1 MKQATTE
8 FKELINNGFPY
19 HYINMYLE
27 NELLDVS
34 FKSFNYYGLINSGES
49 INIGNSCASHIEFEL
64 YNQNRSLE
72 GKEVQVKVGI
82 DVNGAIEE
90 ISLGYFTITK
100 PTNTYEVSKYTAYD
114 RMIKLEMPYATS
126 LTNTTT
132 IDVMNEI
139 KNQTTYEC
147 VNNIESLGI
156 DASKLVGYTIREVV
170 GFISALYGANVIINS
185 DGKIEFKKYTN
196 TDIVIDNSKI
206 YENGLEVKSDK
217 EIGIGYLKC
226 ATGETI
232 EHTST
237 DEEGNETTETEN
249 VILSVGTGSVGLTIT
264 NPIMTQDILNNVY
277 YDVLS
282 KIAYYPC
289 KVQIVGNILLD
300 CGDIVTI
307 NNGVTTYSV
316 PIMNIQHTIDGG
328 IVTNIEAIAQTETE
342 QSINYD
348 SPINKQIERVYQ
360 ELITANKILA
370 NSIQAGNITT
380 DYLKAN
386 YVDINKANID
396 TAWIQDLFVKGK
408 LVTEKI
414 SADEGTFY
422 ELIGVKIN
430 GDIIQGNTIK
440 ADCLLLAGEDGLY
453 YKLNVNSLGETIAS
467 ADEKYQNGLDGSVII
482 AESITADKIN
492 VNELLANKIF
502 AQDIVASGSISGLL
516 INGIN
521 MNLKKEIA
529 FSYDD
534 ENVAWIEPDVD
545 KYDKP
550 SLFITSA
557 YGLRLNASE
566 LMILRGYN
574 GIELYSEKGY
584 TDVKSK
590 TITLNASTADIVI
603 DEATSSVKIKGTLTN
618 NGNAVLTAG
627 NYTTYCAK
635 ASHTHTIAN
644 ITNLQST
651 LDGKANAHSHPYL
664 STTGGTINGALTV
677 SGNINSNGILTVGAG
692 SGTGGLINSQVNLGT
707 TNASDGSRYYI
718 NNKGTGRFNSLKYAS
733 SGGYS
738 SIRYKNTI
746 EYKENDFWHNEL
758 MQMKICTY
766 YYNND
771 EKTKH
776 LGLIAEDL
784 VELIPEL
791 VGIDEE
797 GLPSSVEYAS
807 LTIPLIGEVQKLNNV
822 IDNQQQ
828 EIDNLKEQM
837 QQIMKLLER

>member
-72 GKEVQVKVGI
+72 GKEVQVKVRI
-82 DVNGAIEE
+82 DVNSAIEE

-114 RMIKLEMPYATS
+114 RMIKLEMPYSTS

-139 KNQTTYEC
+139 KNQTTYEY
-147 VNNIESLGI
+147 VNNIESIVI

-249 VILSVGTGSVGLTIT
+249 VILSVGNGNTGIT
-264 NPIMTQDILNNVY
+264 LSNPIMTQDTLNNVY

-289 KVQIVGNILLD
+289 KAQIVGNVLLE

-307 NNGVTTYSV
+307 NNGVTTYNV

-342 QSINYD
+342 QSISYD

-422 ELIGVKIN
+422 ELTGVKIN

-440 ADCLLLAGEDGLY
+440 ADSLLLAGEDGLY
-453 YKLNVNSLGETIAS
+453 YKLNVNSLGETTAS

-482 AESITADKIN
+482 AESITADKIK
-492 VNELLANKIF
+492 VDEVFANKIF
-502 AQDIVASGSISGLL
+502 TNDITATGSITGLTFKGCKINLDEALYFNLTGDSIDSADGYLSCYAESASQESWDNPIILVEMFSLNRMKLTAGERMIISG
-516 INGIN
+516 
-521 MNLKKEIA
+521 
-529 FSYDD
+529 D
-534 ENVAWIEPDVD
+534 
-545 KYDKP
+545 
-550 SLFITSA
+550 T
-557 YGLRLNASE
+557 
-566 LMILRGYN
+566 
-574 GIELYSEKGY
+574 IEL
-584 TDVKSK
+584 
-590 TITLNASTADIVI
+590 
-603 DEATSSVKIKGTLTN
+603 KGTTTVD
-618 NGNAVLTAG
+618 GNAVLTAG
-627 NYTTYCAK
+627 NYTSYCATHNHTHSGY
-635 ASHTHTIAN
+635 ALSSHTH
-644 ITNLQST
+644 S
-651 LDGKANAHSHPYL
+651 YL
-664 STTGGTINGALTV
+664 PLSGGTISGALTV
-677 SGNINSNGILTVGAG
+677 SGNINSNGLLTIGDG

-707 TNASDGSRYYI
+707 NTASDGSRYYF
-718 NNKGTGRFNSLKYAS
+718 NNKGTGRFNTLKYTS
-733 SGGYS
+733 SSAYS
-738 SIRYKNTI
+738 SRRYKNSI
-746 EYKENDFWHNEL
+746 DYKDSDYWHEAL
-758 MQMKICTY
+758 MKMKPCTF

-771 EKTKH
+771 EKTEH

-791 VGIDEE
+791 VCLDEE
-797 GLPSSVEYAS
+797 GKPASIEYAN
-807 LTIPLIGEVQKLNNV
+807 LTIPLIAGVQRLNKVVDGQDKKISSLEGLEDRITKLEAIVENIIV
-822 IDNQQQ
+822 
-828 EIDNLKEQM
+828 
-837 QQIMKLLER
+837 